1 MAETP
6 KINLQTADKPCVG
19 NRANTPQALAWFLRE
34 VLPLEAMLMQFLRH
48 NWRDESDIEDLLQ
61 DIYIR
66 VYESSQKEIPEKPK
80 AFVFQTA
87 RNLIANRIRDRRVVP
102 MDAVADIDALGVA
115 IDAPGPDQ
123 TLAARDELR
132 RLSEAI
138 DTLPPRYRDVVIM
151 RRIKDLSRREI
162 ATRLGLTE
170 ASVSVYLTEGMYAL
184 ADILYGEQTN
194 PRRRL

>member
-1 MAETP
+1 
-6 KINLQTADKPCVG
+6 
-19 NRANTPQALAWFLRE
+19 
-34 VLPLEAMLMQFLRH
+34 MQFLRH
-48 NWRDESDIEDLLQ
+48 NWRDESDIEDMLQ
-61 DIYIR
+61 DVYIR
-66 VYESSQKEIPEKPK
+66 VYESSQKELPEKPK

-87 RNLIANRIRDRRVVP
+87 RNLIANRVRDRRVVP
-102 MDAVADIDALGVA
+102 MDAVADLDALGVA

-123 TLAARDELR
+123 SLVARDELR

-138 DTLPPRYRDVVIM
+138 DTLPPRYRDVVVM
-151 RRIKDLSRREI
+151 RRIKGFSRREI

-184 ADILYGEQTN
+184 ADILYGKRTN

>member
-1 MAETP
+1 
-6 KINLQTADKPCVG
+6 
-19 NRANTPQALAWFLRE
+19 
-34 VLPLEAMLMQFLRH
+34 MQFLRH
-48 NWRDESDIEDLLQ
+48 NWRDESDVEDLLQ

-102 MDAVADIDALGVA
+102 MEAVADIDALGIA
-115 IDAPGPDQ
+115 IDALGPDQ
-123 TLAARDELR
+123 NLVARDELR
-132 RLSEAI
+132 RLCEAI
-138 DTLPPRYRDVVIM
+138 DMLPPRYRDVVVM
-151 RRIKDLSRREI
+151 RRIKNFSRHEI

-170 ASVSVYLTEGMYAL
+170 ATVSVYLTEGMYAL

>member
-6 KINLQTADKPCVG
+6 EKSLQNADGPCVES
-19 NRANTPQALAWFLRE
+19 RANKSEALAWFLRE

-61 DIYIR
+61 DVYIR
-66 VYESSQKEIPEKPK
+66 VYESSRKAIPDKPK

-87 RNLIANRIRDRRVVP
+87 RNLIANRVRDRRVVP
-102 MDAVADIDALGVA
+102 MDAVADLDALGVA

-123 TLAARDELR
+123 SLLARDELR

-138 DTLPPRYRDVVIM
+138 DTLPPRYRDVVVM
-151 RRIKDLSRREI
+151 RRIKDFSRREI

-184 ADILYGEQTN
+184 ADILYGERTN

>member
-6 KINLQTADKPCVG
+6 EKSFQNADGPCVDS
-19 NRANTPQALAWFLRE
+19 RANKSEALAWFLRE

-48 NWRDESDIEDLLQ
+48 NWRDESDIEDMLQ
-61 DIYIR
+61 DVYIR
-66 VYESSQKEIPEKPK
+66 VYESSQKELPEKPK

-87 RNLIANRIRDRRVVP
+87 RNLIANRVRDRRVVP
-102 MDAVADIDALGVA
+102 MDAVADLDALGVA

-123 TLAARDELR
+123 SLVARDELR

-138 DTLPPRYRDVVIM
+138 DTLPPRYRDVVVM
-151 RRIKDLSRREI
+151 RRIKGFSRREI

-184 ADILYGEQTN
+184 ADILYGKRTN